1 MSSQDHVWIDVT
13 ELPSGFKPYPQGTT
27 IRIRP
32 YTYRETKVLS
42 DESLST
48 DKRDQLITR
57 GIESSIPVTDLS
69 YLDFVYL
76 SATRVLLSSEDPK
89 FKYKDEV
96 YSISDIIFSEIK
108 ATTLPAT
115 HEGLSLTLPTVKK
128 SVENNFPALDEEE
141 RTIFMFVD
149 ASSEQVEEILNTWT
163 YDKIRSLLDYIH
175 ENLVYGYSVTYKGKE
190 EKIDLS
196 VLTPFLK

>member
-1 MSSQDHVWIDVT
+1 MSSLDHVWIDVT

-27 IRIRP
+27 VRIRP

-42 DESLST
+42 DESLSNS
-48 DKRDQLITR
+48 KRDLLISK
-57 GIESSIPVTDLS
+57 GIESSVPVSSLS

-89 FKYKDEV
+89 FKYKDELF
-96 YSISDIIFSEIK
+96 SISDVIFSEIK

-115 HEGLSLTLPTVKK
+115 HEGLSLTLPTVEK
-128 SVENNFPALDEEE
+128 SLKNDFPALDDEE

-149 ASSEQVEEILNTWT
+149 ASTEEVEEILNSWT
-163 YDKIRSLLDYIH
+163 YDKIRSLIEFIH
-175 ENLVYGYSVTYKGKE
+175 TNLVYGYSVNYKGTE

-196 VLTPFLK
+196 VLTPFS